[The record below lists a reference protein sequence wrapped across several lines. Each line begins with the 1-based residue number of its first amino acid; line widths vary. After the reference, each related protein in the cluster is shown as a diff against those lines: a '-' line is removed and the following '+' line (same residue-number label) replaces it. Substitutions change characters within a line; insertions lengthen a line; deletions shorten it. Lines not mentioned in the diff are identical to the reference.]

1 MMRDYIY
8 GREVMGYNRYLAVGS
23 VAVGEE
29 AFKLEKDFCRRSVQN
44 ESQNNRIKK
53 NFIFS

>member
-29 AFKLEKDFCRRSVQN
+29 AFKLEKDFCRRLRDEKV
-44 ESQNNRIKK
+44 K
-53 NFIFS
+53 